1 MSLSNCWD
9 TFYTYTGN
17 ASTIARQLAF
27 AGIAVVWIF
36 TESEE
41 GGLALHAS
49 LLLPSLL
56 FIIALACDFLQY
68 LSGSIVW
75 YCFAR
80 HKEKKLGVDSKEE
93 FGWSNW
99 LNCPGYCFFV
109 AKCLLVLIAYWLL
122 GSHIFQQLQIV
133 G

>member
-1 MSLSNCWD
+1 MSLKTCWD
-9 TFYTYTGN
+9 TFYTNTGN
-17 ASTIARQLAF
+17 ASAIARQLAF

-41 GGLALHAS
+41 GGLSLHAS
-49 LLLPSLL
+49 LLWPSLL
-56 FIIALACDFLQY
+56 FVIALACDFLQY

-80 HKEKKLGVDSKEE
+80 HKERKLGADCKDE
-93 FGWSNW
+93 FGWDDW
-99 LNCPGYCFFV
+99 LNYPGYIFFWS
-109 AKCLLVLIAYWLL
+109 KCAVVLIAYWLL
-122 GSHIFQQLQIV
+122 GSYIVNQLQIV